1 MPIRT
6 ILVVVDPSSMIETLL
21 DAAHQLA
28 RRMEG
33 HIEVLYLQP
42 AMAELSAHF
51 SHPEYPLPLD
61 ELEAVNQQSQQ
72 AMHTR
77 FEAWRERQGMPANI
91 VRSMLHSTFARWSC
105 SDGSPVIGLLR
116 LARLADV
123 IVMTMQARVGLTA
136 TLVDAALF
144 ESGRPVLL
152 IPAAV
157 EGPLLE
163 RVAVAW
169 NSSLEA
175 VRGLTAAM
183 PFLHEA
189 ERIEILGVAGARP
202 ADADPAM
209 ISIEDVVD
217 ALSWQGIQAGAIHV
231 AMRDDEAVG
240 AALLHEVERCGI
252 SLMALGAFTHGRI
265 SGAALGGVTGYMLE
279 HSRIPLLMTH

>member
-6 ILVVVDPSSMIETLL
+6 ILVVVDPSSAIERLL
-21 DAAHQLA
+21 DAAHRIA

-42 AMAELSAHF
+42 ELSELSAHF
-51 SHPEYPLPLD
+51 SHPEYPLPLR
-61 ELEAVNQQSQQ
+61 ELEAVNQQART
-72 AMHTR
+72 AMLAR
-77 FEAWRERQGMPANI
+77 FEAWRERQGLPANI

-105 SDGSPVIGLLR
+105 GEGSPVIGLLR
-116 LARLADV
+116 RARLADL
-123 IVMTMQARVGLTA
+123 IVMTMQGRVGLTA

-144 ESGRPVLL
+144 DSGRPVLL
-152 IPAAV
+152 VPAAS
-157 EGPLLE
+157 EGSMLE

-175 VRGLTAAM
+175 VRGLNAAM

-189 ERIEILGVAGARP
+189 DRAEILGVAGPHP
-202 ADADPAM
+202 ANADPAM
-209 ISIEDVVD
+209 ISIGEVVE

-231 AMRDDEAVG
+231 EVHDGEATG
-240 AALLHEVERCGI
+240 AALLREVDHCGI

-265 SGAALGGVTGYMLE
+265 PGAALGGVTGYMLE
-279 HSRIPLLMTH
+279 HAKIPLLMTH